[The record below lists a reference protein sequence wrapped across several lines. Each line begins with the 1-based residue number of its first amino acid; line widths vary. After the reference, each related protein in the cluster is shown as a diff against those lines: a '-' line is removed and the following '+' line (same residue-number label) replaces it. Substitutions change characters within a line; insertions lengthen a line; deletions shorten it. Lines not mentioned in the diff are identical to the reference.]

1 MRGGTC
7 TGKYTQGRQS
17 RQKRERRTRRET
29 ERKKETDTERERESD
44 RFEDGEDYITLYSPC
59 HIVSLCA
66 SSTIISLTDKR
77 SLSLCGYGV
86 QGTETSSLGEL
97 LLSARFVSS

>member
-1 MRGGTC
+1 MYREIH
-7 TGKYTQGRQS
+7 TGKAKQTE
-17 RQKRERRTRRET
+17 KREKDKKRD
-29 ERKKETDTERERESD
+29 RKKETDTERERESD

-59 HIVSLCA
+59 HIVSFCA